1 MKKQQQLHYKYVL
14 GTAVMFYETEMVD
27 NYVNSISAAIQMV
40 EEDSRKN
47 ITIEVLFNMTT
58 RLEKIDGGTAFGLKL
73 YQRCKTSFYELKLL
87 GVNVEIK
94 FKSGDVLYTM
104 VDYRRDLNTLYCT
117 ESDYVIWGETDCL
130 APKELFVALDEAM
143 SLAHQNNIYRFITT
157 FATRKMWDD
166 SWSVLEHPEFT
177 YHKYHERHEVDEW
190 SNDKGSIHYT
200 MTIDEM
206 NVVNDKHAWVDDGGV
221 DTFIGDYELLN
232 NPKFDGSFLCISSE
246 IIKAGANIPI
256 GFWGLSAEDTAFM
269 HSCMR
274 SLCDIRTGT
283 VDYKQIII
291 KNVLK
296 VHNRND
302 PNKRNYA
309 LDMKG
314 ERSSTQADKGKWYNV
329 MRSVNKEN
337 LQRYLTSQK
346 PLLTYDDYLKKLE
359 E

>member
-1 MKKQQQLHYKYVL
+1 
-14 GTAVMFYETEMVD
+14 
-27 NYVNSISAAIQMV
+27 
-40 EEDSRKN
+40 
-47 ITIEVLFNMTT
+47 
-58 RLEKIDGGTAFGLKL
+58 
-73 YQRCKTSFYELKLL
+73 
-87 GVNVEIK
+87 
-94 FKSGDVLYTM
+94 
-104 VDYRRDLNTLYCT
+104 
-117 ESDYVIWGETDCL
+117 
-130 APKELFVALDEAM
+130 
-143 SLAHQNNIYRFITT
+143 
-157 FATRKMWDD
+157 
-166 SWSVLEHPEFT
+166 
-177 YHKYHERHEVDEW
+177 
-190 SNDKGSIHYT
+190 
-200 MTIDEM
+200 
-206 NVVNDKHAWVDDGGV
+206 
-221 DTFIGDYELLN
+221 
-232 NPKFDGSFLCISSE
+232 
-246 IIKAGANIPI
+246 
-256 GFWGLSAEDTAFM
+256 
-269 HSCMR
+269 MR